1 MASNQETARAEVIL
15 NGQKANATLKEIE
28 ASARALNAELRKLPA
43 GSKEFADKSAEF
55 QKVKQ
60 RLSEVRGEIHGTES
74 AMSRFAN
81 SANKYFQAIT
91 LITAAIVGA
100 GAAIKGMIDGSAKLS
115 DAFADIQ
122 KTSGLSAQEV
132 KELSSQ
138 LSKLN
143 TRTAKKELL
152 ELGYVAGK
160 LGYTSKADIMG
171 FIKAADQINVAL
183 SKDLGGNAEE
193 SIRLLGKLTDTFKVK
208 QEFGI
213 EQALLKT
220 GSAINALGAAS
231 TANEQYI
238 VEFTKR
244 LGGIAPQAGMTIADT
259 LGLAA
264 TLDQLGQSAE
274 MSATAMS
281 QLIVKMFRNTSEYA
295 QIAQIDVGKFA
306 SLLKTDSNEALIMF
320 LEGLQKNK
328 GGLQELAEKFKEL
341 GIDGSRAIGVI
352 GALSN
357 NIEVLRTSQELSN
370 REFALGTSLTNE
382 FNVKNNNMAGNLEKV
397 EKWLRKL
404 FVNSVIMSGLGRMVK
419 TFADWVAVPVSRVM
433 EDEYL
438 RVNALASQL
447 AEANTKAEDRNK
459 LYQELVAIAPS
470 VVEGIDKENI
480 SVSRLRDNLR
490 LYNEQMI
497 NKIILQKKDEEVVRL
512 QEQVAERR
520 EERVNQEMNTRR
532 ELAKVIKQAGES
544 SHADGEA
551 MQQIYT
557 SQVLS
562 LEQKRDEI
570 IAYIESHA
578 GVDQRLAMRL
588 KTGTMVFRNYADEE
602 QALLNDIE
610 RVLKEKDD
618 LSASLGIQPDPT
630 GGTPATG
637 SPSPSGETNS
647 NFTTDLSDEEKRKIR
662 EQAEYLKKVQLDL
675 QKARAEAREDELQ
688 RELELVDANLAEEL
702 SKIRGHTQVEED
714 LRVALEEGAQVK
726 KDQIRQK
733 YSTKEKDTDFRL
745 QKELLEAR
753 LDATDEFSQEWIM
766 LKLELLRME
775 MVHEL
780 ESVRYTEEQRQMIIR
795 SYRMRKGQTVD
806 TFDEK
811 LLQRQFSFE
820 QEMDRLRLQ
829 SAINLK
835 DRKLQIEREVRDKY
849 RDILQSYVDD
859 EAKTNEIRAQM
870 AEETARR
877 MAQAQ
882 KDATVDMANS
892 VIDFANSAASAL
904 SSLVSTINQ
913 FENAELAAD
922 QAKNDK
928 KKEALKARLD
938 AGLISQG
945 EYDRQ
950 VGKMDLEMDQKKRK
964 LQHDQAVR
972 QKELALV
979 QAIINVAQGVTMAF
993 TAGPIIGIV
1002 LGALTAALGAIQ
1014 VAYIANSKVPEA
1026 ASGRYDVIGQESGT
1040 TYTAVPWEQRPQ
1052 TGFYNSPLL
1061 IAETGEEMVIDPAT
1075 VKNLRM
1081 NYPQVIQAIQYARIP
1096 QAAAGRYETTTVTQ
1110 PSGFSVDPEL
1120 TDSIRR
1126 FNENVERGI
1135 QAYISFDHLR
1145 RVNETVN
1152 EIEQR
1157 VSNS

>member
-43 GSKEFADKSAEF
+43 NSKEFADKSTEF

-74 AMSRFAN
+74 AMSRFAG

-91 LITAAIVGA
+91 LITAAIVGV

-160 LGYTSKADIMG
+160 LGYTSKADILG

-244 LGGIAPQAGMTIADT
+244 LGGIAPQAGMSIADT

-357 NIEVLRTSQELSN
+357 NIDVLRTSQDLSN

-404 FVNSVIMSGLGRMVK
+404 FVNSEIMSGLGRLVK
-419 TFADWVAVPVSRVM
+419 SFADWVAVPVSRVM

-447 AEANTKAEDRNK
+447 AEANTNAEDRNR
-459 LYQELVAIAPS
+459 LYRELISIAPS
-470 VVEGIDKENI
+470 VVEGINKEYI

-512 QEQVAERR
+512 QEQVAQRR

-544 SHADGEA
+544 SSSDGEA

-618 LSASLGIQPDPT
+618 LSASLGIQPDPSGDAST
-630 GGTPATG
+630 TG
-637 SPSPSGETNS
+637 SPSPSGEPAS

-675 QKARAEAREDELQ
+675 QKARAEARQDELQ

-702 SKIRGHTQVEED
+702 SKIRGHTQVEDD

-726 KDQIRQK
+726 KEQIRQK
-733 YSTKEKDTDFRL
+733 YSSKEKDTDFRL

-829 SAINLK
+829 SATDLK
-835 DRKLQIEREVRDKY
+835 DRKLQIQREVRDKY

-870 AEETARR
+870 AEETAQR

-882 KDATVDMANS
+882 KDATIDMANS

-928 KKEALKARLD
+928 KKETLKARLD
-938 AGLISQG
+938 AGLISQA

-1081 NYPQVIQAIQYARIP
+1081 NYPQVIQAIQYARVP
-1096 QAAAGRYETTTVTQ
+1096 QAAAGRYETTTMTQ
-1110 PSGFSVDPEL
+1110 PAGFSVDPEL
-1120 TDSIRR
+1120 ADSIRR
-1126 FNENVERGI
+1126 FNENIERGI

-1152 EIEQR
+1152 EIEQC

>member
-1 MASNQETARAEVIL
+1 
-15 NGQKANATLKEIE
+15 
-28 ASARALNAELRKLPA
+28 
-43 GSKEFADKSAEF
+43 
-55 QKVKQ
+55 
-60 RLSEVRGEIHGTES
+60 
-74 AMSRFAN
+74 
-81 SANKYFQAIT
+81 
-91 LITAAIVGA
+91 
-100 GAAIKGMIDGSAKLS
+100 
-115 DAFADIQ
+115 
-122 KTSGLSAQEV
+122 
-132 KELSSQ
+132 
-138 LSKLN
+138 
-143 TRTAKKELL
+143 
-152 ELGYVAGK
+152 
-160 LGYTSKADIMG
+160 
-171 FIKAADQINVAL
+171 
-183 SKDLGGNAEE
+183 
-193 SIRLLGKLTDTFKVK
+193 
-208 QEFGI
+208 
-213 EQALLKT
+213 
-220 GSAINALGAAS
+220 
-231 TANEQYI
+231 
-238 VEFTKR
+238 
-244 LGGIAPQAGMTIADT
+244 
-259 LGLAA
+259 
-264 TLDQLGQSAE
+264 
-274 MSATAMS
+274 
-281 QLIVKMFRNTSEYA
+281 
-295 QIAQIDVGKFA
+295 
-306 SLLKTDSNEALIMF
+306 
-320 LEGLQKNK
+320 
-328 GGLQELAEKFKEL
+328 
-341 GIDGSRAIGVI
+341 VI

-357 NIEVLRTSQELSN
+357 NIDVLRTSQELSN

-404 FVNSVIMSGLGRMVK
+404 FVNSEIMSGLGRLVK
-419 TFADWVAVPVSRVM
+419 SFADWVAVPVSRVM

-447 AEANTKAEDRNK
+447 AEANTNAEDRNR
-459 LYQELVAIAPS
+459 LYRELISIAPS
-470 VVEGIDKENI
+470 VVEGINKENI

-512 QEQVAERR
+512 QEQVAQRR

-544 SHADGEA
+544 SSSDGEA

-618 LSASLGIQPDPT
+618 LSASLGIQPDPA
-630 GGTPATG
+630 GGAPATG
-637 SPSPSGETNS
+637 SPSPSGEPTS
-647 NFTTDLSDEEKRKIR
+647 NFTTELSDEEKRKIR

-675 QKARAEAREDELQ
+675 QKARAEARADEFQ

-702 SKIRGHTQVEED
+702 SKIRGNTQVEVD

-726 KDQIRQK
+726 KEQIRQK
-733 YSTKEKDTDFRL
+733 YSSKEKDTDFRL

-829 SAINLK
+829 SATDLK

-928 KKEALKARLD
+928 KKETLKARLD
-938 AGLISQG
+938 AGLISQA

-1081 NYPQVIQAIQYARIP
+1081 NYPQVIQAIQYARVP
-1096 QAAAGRYETTTVTQ
+1096 QAAAGRYETTTMTQ
-1110 PSGFSVDPEL
+1110 PAGFSVDPEL
-1120 TDSIRR
+1120 ADSIRR
-1126 FNENVERGI
+1126 FNENIERGI